1 MGNKG
6 HNDNKRNCE
15 DDEDTSLSAVSTSCT
30 SDDTL
35 SRISPLERTVLSNV
49 RGISFPLKISINNTE
64 SKEQKI
70 SSNEYEEDDLKEESF
85 ENKLAQSNN
94 LDETEEQI
102 IEEYEPKVNQT
113 QLNNIEVTEEKNVE
127 EGKYTNKFAQFK
139 DAEVGKE
146 EIIEESNS
154 EDKFAQLK
162 NREEINQGNSQNDKL
177 KDKSIELE
185 NTVDNKG
192 HNDNKRNCEDD
203 EDTSLSAVST
213 SCTSDD

>member
-70 SSNEYEEDDLKEESF
+70 SSNQYEEDDLKEESF

-94 LDETEEQI
+94 LEE
-102 IEEYEPKVNQT
+102 
-113 QLNNIEVTEEKNVE
+113 TEEKNVE

-213 SCTSDD
+213 

>member
-70 SSNEYEEDDLKEESF
+70 SSNQYEEDDLKEESF

-94 LDETEEQI
+94 LDE
-102 IEEYEPKVNQT
+102 
-113 QLNNIEVTEEKNVE
+113 TEEKNVE

-213 SCTSDD
+213 PCTSDDTL

>member
-70 SSNEYEEDDLKEESF
+70 SSNQYEEDDLKEESF

-113 QLNNIEVTEEKNVE
+113 HLSKIEETKERN
-127 EGKYTNKFAQFK
+127 GKEDKSI
-139 DAEVGKE
+139 DVSKE
-146 EIIEESNS
+146 EILQENNYENNLT
-154 EDKFAQLK
+154 QLK
-162 NREEINQGNSQNDKL
+162 NRGEMKRRNTENDKF
-177 KDKSIELE
+177 K
-185 NTVDNKG
+185 
-192 HNDNKRNCEDD
+192 
-203 EDTSLSAVST
+203 
-213 SCTSDD
+213 